1 MADATS
7 ETPVET
13 DGAPWDLIPWYVNG
27 TLSDEETALVER
39 YRTED
44 PAFAAEIERETG
56 VAAKVCMLEDL
67 EEAKAR
73 SWETLRARIEAEE
86 AARTPLSDKR
96 SWWANLLPSGRQ
108 GFALAGLACAAMI
121 AVFVVTG
128 QNSGTDGE
136 EFRTLTGD
144 PVEGGPV
151 IKFRAAADLDRA
163 ALEQMLSARGLTLID
178 GPSETGVYRAGASA
192 ETDLESAADALMQA
206 PEILFAAP
214 E

>member
-1 MADATS
+1 MADATP

-27 TLSDEETALVER
+27 TLSDAESALVER
-39 YRTED
+39 YRDAD

-56 VAAKVCMLEDL
+56 VAAKVCMLEDV
-67 EEAKAR
+67 EDAQAR

-86 AARTPLSDKR
+86 AARTPVSDKR
-96 SWWANLLPSGRQ
+96 AWWTNMLPSGRQ
-108 GFALAGLACAAMI
+108 GFALAGFACAVMI
-121 AVFVVTG
+121 AAFVVTG
-128 QNSGTDGE
+128 QNPGSDGE

-144 PVEGGPV
+144 PVEGGPA

-163 ALEQMLSARGLTLID
+163 VLEQVLAARGLTLID
-178 GPSETGVYRAGASA
+178 GPSDTGVYRAGASG